1 MYAKGGK
8 QMKKSMIQLAILAQ
22 YGSQR
27 NFAEQIGWSELAV
40 SQVICK
46 RKKLSRQEQ
55 VRWSQ
60 ILRTP
65 RRLLFPDQEKEV
77 A

>member
-1 MYAKGGK
+1 
-8 QMKKSMIQLAILAQ
+8 MKKNMIQLAILAQ

-27 NFAEQIGWSELAV
+27 NFAEKIGWSELAV

-46 RKKLSRQEQ
+46 RKKLSKEEQ
-55 VRWSQ
+55 VRWAQ

-65 RRLLFPDQEKEV
+65 QKLLFGDQRLEGC
-77 A
+77 